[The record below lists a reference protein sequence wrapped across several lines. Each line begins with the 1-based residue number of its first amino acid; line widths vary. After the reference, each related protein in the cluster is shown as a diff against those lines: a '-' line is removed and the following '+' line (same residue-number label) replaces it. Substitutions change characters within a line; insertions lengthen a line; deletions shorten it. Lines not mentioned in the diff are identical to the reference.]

1 MKTRLSLVGGA
12 VAVTA
17 VLAAVAPLA
26 QASPKCKGTTATVVH
41 GVEEAVA
48 GAPVV
53 GQTAAGVIHDGGVED
68 AACLLP

>member
-12 VAVTA
+12 LAVTA
-17 VLAAVAPLA
+17 ALAAAAPLA
-26 QASPKCKGTTATVVH
+26 QAAPKCKGTTAAVVH

-53 GQTAAGVIHDGGVED
+53 GQTAAGVIHNGVED